1 MPYGALYAAS
11 KHAVEGYSESLD
23 HELRTRGIRVST
35 IEPAY
40 TRTQFE
46 TNAIAADTPMAEYG
60 KVRAHVDAVT
70 KELFTKADDPAVV
83 AEAVLRAATAEH
95 PKLRYTAGK
104 RAKLLSLLRAFAP
117 ASAVDAGIRKNLRL
131 HLLPT
136 E

>member
-1 MPYGALYAAS
+1 MRRQGSGRSINISSVLGFLPMPYGA
-11 KHAVEGYSESLD
+11 
-23 HELRTRGIRVST
+23 
-35 IEPAY
+35 
-40 TRTQFE
+40 Q

-70 KELFTKADDPAVV
+70 KELFTKADDPSVV
-83 AEAVLRAATAEH
+83 AEAVLQAATAER
-95 PKLRYTAGK
+95 PKPRYTAGK
-104 RAKLLSLLRAFAP
+104 RAKVLSLLRAFAP